1 MLCDNE
7 RHLGLMVS
15 RQVPAHQLQAIELA
29 DADRWEHLS
38 GGAAARYTGDHLTSA
53 PPLAG
58 SAVTE

>member
-1 MLCDNE
+1 
-7 RHLGLMVS
+7 MVS